1 MNRSGNLFYEFHDFR
16 IDLEKRVLLRN
27 GKFESVSPKMFDT
40 LLLLIRNSNRV
51 VSIDELRQEV
61 WHGVFTT
68 TNNINVHIAKL
79 RKALGQGRIGHQCIE
94 TIEKQGYRFA
104 CEVRRVSYEAFD
116 PLVAEDVNPDPTLIA
131 DEDTAAKRSQSPG
144 KQIGVPGATNT
155 DQITASAICP
165 TNADH
170 RSSIGLHKVIAIVLL
185 ILPAGGYLIWELSV
199 CRAPR
204 VSNPVLITRDGL
216 RKNNSFVT
224 DGSRLYFSEM
234 TAGQQVLFQVLS
246 TGSEKEK
253 VIASFPSISLLD
265 ISPDG
270 TELLVGSQTTVE
282 TEMPLWIMKVLNS
295 SVRKLL
301 DLRAHAGTW
310 SPDGK
315 HIIYANGYTLY
326 MANNDGTGSREFI
339 RISSGLPYNLRWSP
353 DESLLRFE
361 VLDPENRSTS
371 LWEVN
376 ANGTN
381 LHPLLPGWNN
391 STEECCGNWTPDG
404 KYFIFQATH
413 NQVTNIWA
421 ICEETGL
428 LTRSRHEPVR
438 LTDGSMS
445 FRSPVPSKDGRRLF
459 AIGERRLGEL
469 EQYNANTQQWSH
481 YLSGISADNVGFSAL
496 GEWIAY
502 VTYPGGELWKMKA
515 DGSERQQLTFPPMR
529 VHYPRWSP
537 DGRRLCF
544 TATQP
549 GRPWK
554 IYVLSA
560 EGGNA
565 EQLLSGDDNEYGPGW
580 SPSGKH
586 LVFWQGKRLLGTTA
600 IYLLDL
606 LSREVSKLPGS
617 DGLFSPR
624 WSPKGDYIAALSSLA
639 AEKLM
644 IYDLIRGGWSEL
656 VTMNVA
662 SPSWSRD
669 GRYIYFM
676 SFYQDDSAVFRVRVE
691 DRKIEQWALLT
702 NVRLTSG
709 RFGPWMGLAPDD
721 SVLVL
726 RDVGTQD
733 IYAFDLQRP

>member
-1 MNRSGNLFYEFHDFR
+1 MSRPSKLFYEFHDFR
-16 IDLEKRVLLRN
+16 IDPEKRLLLRN
-27 GKFESVSPKMFDT
+27 EKLESISPKMFDT
-40 LLLLIRNSNRV
+40 LLLLIRNSTRV
-51 VSIDELRQEV
+51 VTIEELRKEV

-79 RKALGQGRIGHQCIE
+79 RRALSQGRNGHQCIE

-104 CEVRRVSYEAFD
+104 CEVRKVSDEPFD
-116 PLVAEDVNPDPTLIA
+116 PLVEQEANSIVIA
-131 DEDTAAKRSQSPG
+131 DEDAATKGFQSPG
-144 KQIGVPGATNT
+144 NQIGLQEATST
-155 DQITASAICP
+155 DQITVSASSP
-165 TNADH
+165 PNVNRQT
-170 RSSIGLHKVIAIVLL
+170 HKPYKLIAIVLL
-185 ILPAGGYLIWELSV
+185 MLLVGAYLIWKMSICKL
-199 CRAPR
+199 PK
-204 VSNPVLITRDGL
+204 VSHPVLITRDGL

-234 TAGQQVLFQVLS
+234 IEGQQMLFQVLS
-246 TGSEKEK
+246 TGSEIEK
-253 VIASFPSISLLD
+253 LIAPFPSVSLLD

-270 TELLVGSQTTVE
+270 TDLLVGSQTTVE
-282 TEMPLWIMKVLNS
+282 TEMPLWIMKVLS
-295 SVRKLL
+295 SSPRPLPK
-301 DLRAHAGTW
+301 LRAHAGTW

-315 HIIYANGYTLY
+315 YIVYANGYTLY
-326 MANNDGTGSREFI
+326 KANNDGTESREFLNM
-339 RISSGLPYNLRWSP
+339 SSGLPYNLRWSP
-353 DESLLRFE
+353 DESRLRFE
-361 VLDPENRSTS
+361 VLDPDNRSTS

-376 ANGTN
+376 ADGTN
-381 LHPLLPGWNN
+381 VHPLLPGWNN
-391 STEECCGNWTPDG
+391 PAAECCGNWTPDG
-404 KYFIFQATH
+404 KYFIFQATR

-421 ICEETGL
+421 ICEKTDL
-428 LTRSRHEPVR
+428 LRRSGHEPVQ

-459 AIGERRLGEL
+459 VIGERRLGEL
-469 EQYNANTQQWSH
+469 VQYNANTQQWSL
-481 YLSGISADNVGFSAL
+481 YLSGISADNVGFSGH
-496 GEWIAY
+496 GEWVAY
-502 VTYPGGELWKMKA
+502 VTHPGGELWKMKV
-515 DGSERQQLTFPPMR
+515 DGSERRQLTFPPMR

-537 DGRRLCF
+537 DGRKLSF
-544 TATQP
+544 TATEP

-565 EQLLSGDDNEYGPGW
+565 EQLISGEDNEYGPGW
-580 SPSGKH
+580 SPSGNK
-586 LVFWQGKRLLGTTA
+586 LVFWQGRRLLGATA

-606 LSREVSKLPGS
+606 ESREVSKLPGS

-624 WSPKGDYIAALSSLA
+624 WSPKGGYISALSSIA

-644 IYDLIRGGWSEL
+644 LYDLNNQGWNEL

-676 SFYQDDSAVFRVRVE
+676 SFYQNDSAVFRVRVD
-691 DRKIEQWALLT
+691 DRKLEQWALLK

-733 IYAFDLQRP
+733 IYAFDFQPP